1 MDYQALGQR
10 IKQHRKWLMLTQE
23 QAASAAE
30 LSTSFYGHIER
41 GTRVPS
47 IATLLSISRTL
58 ETTPDAL
65 LDADV
70 EYGASMAPAVLECVD
85 SVRKLMDQIEA
96 YYGTRDSRK
105 RKTRAHTGE
114 REK

>member
-41 GTRVPS
+41 GTRVAS
-47 IATLLSISRTL
+47 IATLLSISHAL

-65 LDADV
+65 LLDFLLQV
-70 EYGASMAPAVLECVD
+70 PKKGAIKKHNNGYIQAVAQFFD
-85 SVRKLMDQIEA
+85 
-96 YYGTRDSRK
+96 G
-105 RKTRAHTGE
+105 
-114 REK
+114 